1 LNLAPKLQIQDN
13 FKDAVSKLTREL
25 ALNRKFVSSSPQ
37 RPALG
42 SKEGPQEPSGFIR
55 QGIQDVNPFMP

>member
-1 LNLAPKLQIQDN
+1 LDLAPQLQRQDN
-13 FKDAVSKLTREL
+13 FKDTVSRLAREL
-25 ALNRKFVSSSPQ
+25 ALNRKFISNSPQ

-55 QGIQDVNPFMP
+55 QGIQDVNPIMP